1 MVVGGGPSGDGY
13 ADGIGGYPFR
23 PPWYICRHMTRRTT
37 ILADPDLLDRVDR
50 LARRM
55 RTTKTAVIGAALEA
69 YLDAHESSEEPAFVA
84 VGRSGHGRLSLD
96 ARRVATRATAPA
108 VRGTGRPDGVG

>member
-1 MVVGGGPSGDGY
+1 MN
-13 ADGIGGYPFR
+13 
-23 PPWYICRHMTRRTT
+23 RRTT

-55 RTTKTAVIGAALEA
+55 RTTKTAVIQAALEA
-69 YLDAHESSEEPAFVA
+69 YLEAHETAEEPAFVA

-96 ARRVATRATAPA
+96 ARRVATRATAA
-108 VRGTGRPDGVG
+108 AGRGGGRPDGAR